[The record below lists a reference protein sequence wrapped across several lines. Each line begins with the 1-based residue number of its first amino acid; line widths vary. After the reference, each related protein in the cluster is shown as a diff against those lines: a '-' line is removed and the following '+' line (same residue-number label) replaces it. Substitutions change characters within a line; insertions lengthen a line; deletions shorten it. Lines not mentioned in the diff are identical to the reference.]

1 MFPFGASGRGKTGKT
16 LFAPKRSKS
25 PSDKCPRTTQGQV
38 PPVQGQL
45 DVQRYPKPRFQGQL
59 DVQGLLKRPF
69 QGQLDVQGLLKPTYF
84 RLPCLPCL
92 LCLTCM
98 LGLPYLPCLPGS
110 YACLACGACLACL
123 ACLVLLYSNLSV
135 VHHRLEGGK
144 TCSNAS
150 LLLASPTTELHGG
163 GQNLSNSNSAPVLLD
178 FFVDIST
185 GAR

>member
-1 MFPFGASGRGKTGKT
+1 MSWAVGGPNPPFQS
-16 LFAPKRSKS
+16 
-25 PSDKCPRTTQGQV
+25 
-38 PPVQGQL
+38 QL
-45 DVQRYPKPRFQGQL
+45 DVQGPSKPPLQGQL
-59 DVQGLLKRPF
+59 DVQGP
-69 QGQLDVQGLLKPTYF
+69 LKPPYF

-92 LCLTCM
+92 LCLTCL
-98 LGLPYLPCLPGS
+98 LGLPYLPCLPCCH
-110 YACLACGACLACL
+110 ACLACGACLACL

-163 GQNLSNSNSAPVLLD
+163 GQNLFNSNSAPVLLD